1 VPTTHYIDEKQV
13 TLPLLLEVFQQ
24 AQFEASINDQGILMV
39 LAETALV
46 SVDVQT
52 AENVRLIR
60 FTSMYKM
67 RDTASIE
74 QKMALANKLNDGV
87 ILARFS
93 ILETDHQAMNVV
105 YHLPFWGGIDEYH
118 IVIALRLFTHVYAG
132 APSVMDTQN
141 LIEYGTYPVIS
152 EQQRSGQV
160 VH

>member
-1 VPTTHYIDEKQV
+1 VPISHFIDEKQV
-13 TLPLLLEVFQQ
+13 TLLLLLDVFQT
-24 AQFEASINDQGILMV
+24 AQFEASINDQGRLMV

-52 AENVRLIR
+52 ADNVRLIR

-67 RDTASIE
+67 KDTATIVE
-74 QKMALANKLNDGV
+74 KMALANKLNDGV

-105 YHLPFWGGIDEYH
+105 YHLPFWGGIEAYH
-118 IVIALRLFTHVYAG
+118 VVVALRLFSLVYAG
-132 APSVMDTQN
+132 APAVIDTHN
-141 LIEYGTYPVIS
+141 LIEYGTYPLIS
-152 EQQRSGQV
+152 EQRPVGQV

>member
-1 VPTTHYIDEKQV
+1 MPISHFIDEKQV

-24 AQFEASINDQGILMV
+24 AQFEASIDDQGMLMV

-52 AENVRLIR
+52 ADNVRLIR

-67 RDTASIE
+67 KDAATTE
-74 QKMALANKLNDGV
+74 QKMALANKLNDGI

-93 ILETDHQAMNVV
+93 ILEADHQAMNVV
-105 YHLPFWGGIDEYH
+105 YHLPFWGGIDAYH
-118 IVIALRLFTHVYAG
+118 IVAALRLFTHVYAG
-132 APSVMDTQN
+132 APSVIDTQH
-141 LIEYGTYPVIS
+141 LIEHGTYPLIS
-152 EQQRSGQV
+152 EPPQVGQI

>member
-1 VPTTHYIDEKQV
+1 MPISHFIDEKQV
-13 TLPLLLEVFQQ
+13 TLPLLLDVFQY

-52 AENVRLIR
+52 ADNVRLIR

-67 RDTASIE
+67 KDTATIE
-74 QKMALANKLNDGV
+74 EKMALANKLNNGL

-105 YHLPFWGGIDEYH
+105 YHLPFWGGIDAYH
-118 IVIALRLFTHVYAG
+118 IVVALRLFTHVYAG
-132 APSVMDTQN
+132 APSVVDTQH
-141 LIEYGTYPVIS
+141 LIDYGTYPLIS
-152 EQQRSGQV
+152 EQCPVGQI